1 MNENNM
7 NEVKTEQKSFDEY
20 LEKCF
25 EETENR
31 YGWIRKLDNEKFN
44 QLWETHNKLFS
55 ALLNN

>member
-1 MNENNM
+1 MS
-7 NEVKTEQKSFDEY
+7 EVKTEQKSFDEY